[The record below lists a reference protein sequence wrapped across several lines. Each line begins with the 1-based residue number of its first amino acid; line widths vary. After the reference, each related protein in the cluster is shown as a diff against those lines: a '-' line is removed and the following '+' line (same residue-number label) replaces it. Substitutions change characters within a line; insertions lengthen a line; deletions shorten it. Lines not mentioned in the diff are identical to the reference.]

1 MTDVWWM
8 LIETAVR
15 AGGLGL
21 AAGLA
26 LWLWRGRMPSVR
38 YTVWVGVV
46 LGMLAL
52 PLLTALAPRLTLDW
66 VGPLLE
72 ARVPAAK
79 DAASQ
84 AARVTSDMPAA
95 MLAVPTTLD
104 PAEPTVVGWQ
114 RFADLPWAALLL
126 TLYLAVAALMLL
138 SLARGAVLL
147 RRLGQTARPVED
159 PAMRALAVELLPGR
173 AVTILS
179 SAAVQVPLTAGFLR
193 PRVFLP
199 ISWSNWS
206 EDKRCAV
213 LAHELSHVRR
223 GDFLWTLL
231 AELNTCLYW
240 FHPLAWLARRRL
252 AAVAE
257 HASDAA
263 AVERLGSKTAYA
275 RILVEIAA
283 LLGQRGRVAG
293 ALLSVPMASPKGLSL
308 RVEQILRLPEAG
320 AAPRRRVPALVAA
333 TFALLVVLAGTVEL
347 VAQPEVSEPPV
358 ADGVDGWI
366 AELGHADPDRR
377 ARAAYELALDESI
390 WDQAIPHLVALLGD
404 DAEIRT
410 APPRRRSLRA
420 GDRWMPAHVTWE
432 NPSPGE
438 VAVVSLASMSS
449 RATQPLIEALA
460 DGDPVVRR
468 NAAWGLGE
476 LRNRPG
482 VPDHG
487 ADALIAALRDPEDS
501 VRAAAAWSLGDI
513 RVRRAI
519 PELIATLRDDPDPR
533 VRTMAANALGEIRAA
548 DAEDL
553 LADVAREDPDR
564 KVRRMARWA
573 LSEVID
579 HGF

>member
-8 LIETAVR
+8 LIETVVR
-15 AGGLGL
+15 TAGLGL
-21 AAGLA
+21 IAGLA
-26 LWLWRGRMPSVR
+26 LWLWRRRTPPVR
-38 YTVWVGVV
+38 HTVWVGVV

-66 VGPLLE
+66 VGPS
-72 ARVPAAK
+72 AGASTSAVANIASPVVAAVAGAVAPAVAPFAHATG
-79 DAASQ
+79 DPEMS
-84 AARVTSDMPAA
+84 AARRV
-95 MLAVPTTLD
+95 
-104 PAEPTVVGWQ
+104 
-114 RFADLPWAALLL
+114 PWAALLAA
-126 TLYLAVAALMLL
+126 LYLGVAALMLL
-138 SLARGAVLL
+138 TRARGAFLL
-147 RRLGQTARPVED
+147 RRLGRAARPVDD
-159 PAMRALAVELLPGR
+159 PAMRALAAELLPGR

-179 SAAVQVPLTAGFLR
+179 SAAIRVPLTAGFLR

-199 ISWSNWS
+199 ASWPSWS

-257 HASDAA
+257 QVSDAA

-283 LLGQRGRVAG
+283 LLQQRRRVAG
-293 ALLSVPMASPKGLSL
+293 ALLTVPMASPEGLSW
-308 RVEQILRLPEAG
+308 RVEQILRLPDATAG
-320 AAPRRRVPALVAA
+320 SVRRVPAAAVAA
-333 TFALLVVLAGTVEL
+333 FVLVVVLAGTVEL
-347 VAQPEVSEPPV
+347 VAQPDAVEPSV
-358 ADGVDGWI
+358 AGDFDHRI
-366 AELGHADPDRR
+366 AELGHPDPDRR
-377 ARAAYELALDESI
+377 ARAAYQLALDESN

-404 DAEIRT
+404 DAEIRA
-410 APPRRRSLRA
+410 APPRRRSLSK

-432 NPSPGE
+432 QPSPGE

-449 RATQPLIEALA
+449 RAVEPLILALA

-482 VPDHG
+482 IPEHG
-487 ADALIAALRDPEDS
+487 EDALIAALSDADDS

-519 PELIATLRDDPDPR
+519 PRLIEVLGDDSVAR
-533 VRTMAANALGEIRAA
+533 VRAMAANALGEIRAA
-548 DAEDL
+548 GAETL
-553 LADVAREDPDR
+553 LAEAASDDPDR
-564 KVRRMARWA
+564 KVRRQARYA
-573 LSEVID
+573 LAEVIE